1 VGILCRLSFYE
12 RSVSGCKSELS
23 DWNSLRPKHEGH
35 CFSNVGGSSK
45 SCTLI
50 RQDEA
55 LKFNNFSWLKIESHS
70 KLPAM
75 LNDLLY
81 AFRTLR
87 KSPIF
92 TITVVIT
99 IALAIGASTAIFS
112 VTNGVLLRQ
121 LPYKDPERLVLARGD
136 LQKRNVKDFPLSN
149 ADFLDLRN
157 GAKNSFEDFAAVNTF
172 RATLPALDGTPE
184 RVRVAAVSTNFFQMM
199 GGSII
204 AGRNFEDSDGTPQA
218 APPAAPAGNAPAA
231 NAPPPLPPMAILSSE
246 YFQSRFGG
254 DTSVIG
260 KPLPVAAA
268 DGPAPVV
275 VGVLAPGFELLF
287 PPKANI
293 EQFPSLWLAAR
304 IPYDVENRNN
314 VQWRAIGRLRPGAT
328 ISAGQAEIDSI
339 VQKIRAENAIAN
351 TAGKHVQLVPVKQ
364 HLVDEVRP
372 AILALMG
379 AVIFLLLIACANV
392 ANLMLVRAASR
403 ERELAVRAA
412 LGAGWLA
419 LVRQTFAEALLIAAL
434 GTALGIGLAYFGIQQ
449 LLAIAPENLPRLN
462 AVQID
467 PQVLGFSILA
477 GLLSAVLFGII
488 PAIRTA
494 KPNLMDILRTSG
506 RSGALGAAGLRNAVV
521 VVEVA
526 LAFVLLIGSGLM
538 FRTFMAIQ
546 RVDLGFEPRGLLTFQ
561 LLGNIGNTPQELGNF
576 KRQLQQELSALP
588 GVRSVTASF
597 PLPLAGGFNPV
608 RWGGA
613 EAQADPSKFQAA
625 DIQIVLPGYFEAM
638 GTRLIAGRTFTQDDN
653 TPDRNL
659 LIVDQALAAK
669 AFPNES
675 AVGKRI
681 LYRVRTP
688 EAQWG
693 EIIGVVA
700 HQRNTSL
707 VEPGREQLYIT
718 DGYVNNQAA
727 SWWAL
732 RTDGDPSALAA
743 TVREVVRK
751 AGPGTLINDMQPMDV
766 HVVKAQAQTRFSL
779 LLIGVFSTI
788 AALLAGVGLYGV
800 LATSVRQRTAEI
812 GVRMALGAAPSR
824 IFRLMV
830 GKGIYLSVIGIG
842 IGLLAAFAL
851 TRILASMLV
860 GVKPTDPVTFVSVSL
875 LFLFISVMASWLPAM
890 RAAGLDPT
898 TALRNE

>member
-1 VGILCRLSFYE
+1 
-12 RSVSGCKSELS
+12 
-23 DWNSLRPKHEGH
+23 
-35 CFSNVGGSSK
+35 
-45 SCTLI
+45 
-50 RQDEA
+50 
-55 LKFNNFSWLKIESHS
+55 
-70 KLPAM
+70 M
-75 LNDLLY
+75 LNDLSY

-92 TITVVIT
+92 TITVVVT

-112 VTNGVLLRQ
+112 VTNGVLLRD
-121 LPYKDPERLVLARGD
+121 LPYKDPERLVLVRGD
-136 LQKRNVKDFPLSN
+136 LQQRNVKDFPLSN

-157 GAKNSFEDFAAVNTF
+157 GAKNNFEDFAAVNTF

-184 RVRVAAVSTNFFQMM
+184 RVRMGAVSTNFFQMM

-204 AGRNFEDSDGTPQA
+204 AGRNFQESDGTPQP

-231 NAPPPLPPMAILSSE
+231 NGPPPPPTMVILSND
-246 YFQSRFGG
+246 YFLQRFGG
-254 DTSVIG
+254 DRSAIG
-260 KPLPVAAA
+260 KTLPVSAAF
-268 DGPAPVV
+268 GPPPVI

-287 PPKANI
+287 PPQANM
-293 EQFPSLWLAAR
+293 EQFPSVWIAAR
-304 IPYDVENRNN
+304 IPYDVANRNN
-314 VQWRAIGRLRPGAT
+314 VQWRVLARLKPGVNL
-328 ISAGQAEIDSI
+328 GQAQAEAETIA
-339 VQKIRAENAIAN
+339 QKIRDENTIAK
-351 TAGKHVQLVPVKQ
+351 TAGQYFQLVPLKQ
-364 HLVDEVRP
+364 HLVNEVRP

-379 AVIFLLLIACANV
+379 AVVFLLLIACANV
-392 ANLMLVRAASR
+392 ANLMLVRSASR

-412 LGAGWLA
+412 LGAGWWQ
-419 LVRQTFAEALLIAAL
+419 LVRQTLAEAFVLAAI
-434 GTALGIGLAYFGIQQ
+434 GTIFGVGLAYLGIHQ
-449 LLAIAPENLPRLN
+449 LLVIAPENLPRLN
-462 AVQID
+462 AIRID
-467 PQVLGFSILA
+467 RQVLAFSILA
-477 GLLSAVLFGII
+477 GLLSAVLFGVI
-488 PAIRTA
+488 PALRTA
-494 KPNLMDILRTSG
+494 KPNLMDILRTTG

-521 VVEVA
+521 VIEVA

-538 FRTFMAIQ
+538 FRTFLAIQ
-546 RVDLGFEPRGLLTFQ
+546 RVNLGFDPRGLLTFQ
-561 LLGNIGNTPQELGNF
+561 LLGNIGNTPQEAANF
-576 KRQLQQELSALP
+576 KRLLREQLGAIP

-597 PLPLAGGFNPV
+597 PLPLAGGFSPV

-625 DIQIVLPGYFEAM
+625 DLQIVLPGYFEAM
-638 GTRLIAGRTFTQDDN
+638 GTRLIAGRTFTQEDS

-659 LIVDQALAAK
+659 LIVDEALAAK

-681 LYRVRTP
+681 LFRVRTP

-700 HQRNTSL
+700 HQRNSSL
-707 VEPGREQLYIT
+707 VEPGREQLYVT
-718 DGYVNNQAA
+718 DGYVNHRAA

-732 RTDGDPSALAA
+732 RTDGDPAALAGA
-743 TVREVVRK
+743 VRDVVRR
-751 AGPGTLINDMQPMDV
+751 AGSETFINQMQPMDTL
-766 HVVKAQAQTRFSL
+766 VVQAQAQTRFSL

-830 GKGIYLSVIGIG
+830 GKGLYLSAIGIAV
-842 IGLLAAFAL
+842 GLLAAFLL
-851 TRILASMLV
+851 TRVMASMLV
-860 GVKPTDPVTFVSVSL
+860 GVKPTDPATFVAVAA
-875 LFLFISVMASWLPAM
+875 LFLFIAVMASWLPAR